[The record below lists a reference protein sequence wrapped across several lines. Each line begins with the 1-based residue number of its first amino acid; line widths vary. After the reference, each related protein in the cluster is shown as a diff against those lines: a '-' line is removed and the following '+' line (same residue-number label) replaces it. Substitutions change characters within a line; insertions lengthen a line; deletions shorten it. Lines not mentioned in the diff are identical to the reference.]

1 MQTPIRGRRGRQHQ
15 EPLDELQWYY
25 QIGKTTDKSP
35 ADLAKAHLI
44 TADHARKARKFA
56 ELFTPE
62 DLAACYPQR
71 VGVGKA
77 LTWTHIRHL
86 VSVEDAKARRKLI
99 RAAVDEGWTVSR
111 LGQEI
116 KIAVGTRTTRR
127 LGRRATPARTIEHA
141 MLELQQ
147 LSLKWMEFWNA
158 SKEALGLQ
166 EDVSVLIVQPAPRPA
181 KGKTLCRLTSEQ
193 VRSIRKVFGAHKQ
206 ALSHPM
212 SILLQLDP
220 EYLAHVREKSRKTGK
235 V

>member
-1 MQTPIRGRRGRQHQ
+1 MQTPIRGRTGRQHQ
-15 EPLDELQWYY
+15 ERLDELQRYY

-35 ADLAKAHLI
+35 TDLAKAHLI

-56 ELFTPE
+56 ELFTTE

-86 VSVEDAKARRKLI
+86 VSVEDTKARRKLV
-99 RAAVDEGWTVSR
+99 RAAVDDGWTVSR
-111 LGQEI
+111 LSQEI
-116 KIAVGTRTTRR
+116 KIAVGTKTTRR
-127 LGRRATPARTIEHA
+127 HGRRATPAPTIEHA
-141 MLELQQ
+141 MLELLK
-147 LSLKWMEFWNA
+147 LSEKWMEFWNA

-166 EDVSVLIVQPAPRPA
+166 ENVSVLKVQPAPRPA

-206 ALSHPM
+206 ALSHPI

-235 V
+235 A